1 MESSSSQKRK
11 SDSECNG
18 ETKNPRINIDELL
31 KDFEEKTQE
40 TDECPICME
49 ETSGLKRLNC
59 SHKMCIGCIRDII
72 NTEGLGKCPFCRV
85 FIKPPSEIR
94 QKKIY
99 QMRALIKSC
108 YHRSPEDK
116 IEINKMLFRLKQLK
130 IEGHDVKMHDILI
143 ELYNIMYHPKL
154 SQIIKDLKQVYD
166 L

>member
-1 MESSSSQKRK
+1 METSSGQKRN
-11 SDSECNG
+11 SDSKCE
-18 ETKNPRINIDELL
+18 ERAKEPRIDIDELL
-31 KDFEEKTQE
+31 EGFKEKPQE

-49 ETSGLKRLNC
+49 ETSGLKRLDC

-94 QKKIY
+94 QIKIY

-143 ELYNIMYHPKL
+143 ELSKIMYHPTL

>member
-1 MESSSSQKRK
+1 METSSGQKRN
-11 SDSECNG
+11 SDSECKKG
-18 ETKNPRINIDELL
+18 AKEPRIDIDKLL
-31 KDFEEKTQE
+31 EGFKEKTQE

-49 ETSGLKRLNC
+49 ITALKCLSC
-59 SHKMCIGCIRDII
+59 SHKVCSDCICGII
-72 NTEGLGKCPFCRV
+72 NTEGLGRCPFCRV
-85 FIKPPSEIR
+85 FIEPPKYI
-94 QKKIY
+94 KKIKIY
-99 QMRALIKSC
+99 QMRALIKAC

-143 ELYNIMYHPKL
+143 ELSKIMYHPTL